1 MQKEFVRV
9 AMMTGMIERRD
20 DKERKRRWKKIY
32 PILVSRKMTWMYVL
46 GVLMEYDSWPST
58 IDSFI
63 IIFIIVT
70 CICLK

>member
-1 MQKEFVRV
+1 VQKEFVRV
-9 AMMTGMIERRD
+9 VMMTGMIERRD

-46 GVLMEYDSWPST
+46 GVLM
-58 IDSFI
+58 I
-63 IIFIIVT
+63 IIIIIVT